1 MSAFIHAD
9 ATAVFPRELDRPY
22 PLIERAE
29 GTWLYDTDG
38 QAYLDAVG
46 GGAMASSVGAAV
58 PELVEAARSQ
68 AARVSFLYNQQFTHR
83 PQEELARKLV
93 GLAGEDFARVHFTS
107 GGAEANET
115 AVRLARAYHVERG
128 DERRWRIVSPA
139 QAYHGPTAVTLGLTG
154 RKALT
159 GAFSP
164 YVVQQ
169 LHIPPSTRRL
179 DPTGR
184 EALTALD
191 AVLAEHGPE
200 VASFVCE
207 PVSAA
212 ALPAYSPP
220 AAFWEGLEER
230 RRRHGFLVVFDE
242 VVTGIGRTG
251 SWFAFQQLPFVPDV
265 LTTAKGLGAGYA
277 PIGAVLCRS
286 HVYEAVAAGSRVFD
300 LGHTWDG
307 APLPA
312 AVGLAV
318 LDYIERY
325 DLVERVRERG
335 PSLRAELAEALS
347 GSSLVSEVRGRGFL
361 LGVDYA
367 DPRDGRSFLPPGLRV
382 ARRIDAEAFRRGL
395 VVYSTQPTADGWAGD
410 QTLLAPAFVSSDDE
424 LAEIVSR
431 FAATVRAVERE
442 VELALGAIPDA
453 GVRG

>member
-1 MSAFIHAD
+1 MSAFVHAD
-9 ATAVFPRELDRPY
+9 ETAVFPRELDRPY

-29 GTWLYDTDG
+29 GVWLYDAEG
-38 QAYLDAVG
+38 AAYLDAVG
-46 GGAMASSVGAAV
+46 GGAMVSSLGAGI
-58 PELVEAARSQ
+58 PELVEAARTQ

-83 PQEELARKLV
+83 PQEELARRLV
-93 GLAGEDFARVHFTS
+93 RLAGGDFGRVHFTS

-164 YVVQQ
+164 YVVPQ
-169 LHIPPSTRRL
+169 LHIPPSTWRR
-179 DPTGR
+179 DATGG
-184 EALTALD
+184 EALAALD
-191 AVLAEHGPE
+191 AALADHGDE
-200 VASFVCE
+200 IAAFVCE

-220 AAFWEGLEER
+220 PAFWEGLEER

-251 SWFAFQQLPFVPDV
+251 SWFAFHQLPLLPDIV
-265 LTTAKGLGAGYA
+265 TTAKGLGAGYM
-277 PIGAVLCRS
+277 PIGAVLCRA
-286 HVYEAVAAGSRVFD
+286 HVYEAVAAGSRAFD

-307 APLPA
+307 APLPT

-318 LDYIERY
+318 LDYVERH

-335 PSLRAELAEALS
+335 PSLRAQLEHALAA
-347 GSSLVSEVRGRGFL
+347 SSLVAEVRGRGFL
-361 LGVDYA
+361 LGVDFA
-367 DPRDGRSFLPPGLRV
+367 DPRDRRSFLPPALRV
-382 ARRIDAEAFRRGL
+382 ARRIDVEALRRGL
-395 VVYSTQPTADGWAGD
+395 VVYSTQATADGWAGD
-410 QTLLAPAFVSSDDE
+410 QTLLAPAFTSSAEE
-424 LAEIVSR
+424 LDEIVSR
-431 FAATVRAVERE
+431 FAATVASVEEELERE
-442 VELALGAIPDA
+442 LAAASDVA
-453 GVRG
+453 VRG